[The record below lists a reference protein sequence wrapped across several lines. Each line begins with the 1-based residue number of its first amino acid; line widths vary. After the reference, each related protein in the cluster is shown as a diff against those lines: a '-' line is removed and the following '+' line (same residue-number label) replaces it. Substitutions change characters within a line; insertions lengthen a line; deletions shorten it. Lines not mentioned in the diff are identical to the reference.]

1 MNLVC
6 FILEPVVLTASLSME
21 VNDAPNVRPDITF
34 LLNRNKESFRVCR
47 VIRHEIRPVCHRK
60 TPVSDMTKKR
70 DVSRLTAGNVPHV
83 KKGGC
88 LLSRI
93 ALQYHRR

>member
-1 MNLVC
+1 MNPVC

-21 VNDAPNVRPDITF
+21 VNDAPNVKPDITF
-34 LLNRNKESFRVCR
+34 LLNRNKESLRVCR
-47 VIRHEIRPVCHRK
+47 VIRHEIRPVFHRK
-60 TPVSDMTKKR
+60 TPVSDRTKKR

>member
-47 VIRHEIRPVCHRK
+47 VIRHEIRPRVTAKHPFP
-60 TPVSDMTKKR
+60 TGQKKR